1 MKIGILGGTGLIGK
15 SLIQTAIQKGHR
27 FRVFSRQT
35 SLPKSLSSFPE
46 IEFVTCL
53 LPQSSDLENLDAII
67 NLVGEPIAGVRW
79 TEERKQLISTSRIE
93 FTRGLVAR
101 IQDLKNPPKVFINAS
116 AVGYYGMSET
126 IHQSYTET
134 SPPGDDFLAKLCVDW
149 ENQTNPLV
157 QLGIRTILLR
167 TGIVLSPKGGA
178 LEKMIPPFLLGVG
191 GSIASGTQGMSWIHI
206 LDFINATLHLMT
218 SSTSQGAY
226 NLVSPNP
233 TSNAEFSKKL
243 AKTLNRPNLFKVP
256 TFAIQA
262 LFGEGSVVVTKGQY
276 VVPERLLQSGYEFQ
290 FQNLNEALSNLL
302 EKN

>member
-1 MKIGILGGTGLIGK
+1 MKIGILGGTGLIGT
-15 SLIQTAIQKGHR
+15 SFITTAIKNGHQ
-27 FRVFSRQT
+27 FRVFSRQK
-35 SLPKSLSSFPE
+35 SIPKSLSSFSG

-53 LPQSSDLENLDAII
+53 LPQSSDLEGLDAII

-101 IQDLKNPPKVFINAS
+101 ILDLKQPPKVFLNAS

-126 IHQSYTET
+126 EHPAYTES
-134 SPPGDDFLAKLCVDW
+134 SPPGDDFLAKLCVEW
-149 ENQTNPLV
+149 ENQTNPLRV
-157 QLGIRTILLR
+157 NGIRTVLLR

-178 LEKMIPPFLLGVG
+178 LEKMLPPFLLGVG
-191 GSIASGTQGMSWIHI
+191 GAIASGNQGMSWIHI
-206 LDFINATLHLMT
+206 SDFINATIHLMT
-218 SSTSQGAY
+218 NEQTNGAY

-233 TSNAEFSKKL
+233 TSNAEFSKQL
-243 AKTLNRPNLFKVP
+243 AKTLKRPNLFKVP
-256 TFAIQA
+256 SFAIQA

-276 VVPERLLQSGYEFQ
+276 VLPERLLQSGYEFQ
-290 FQNLNEALSNLL
+290 FQNLQEALSNLL

>member
-218 SSTSQGAY
+218 SSTSLGAY